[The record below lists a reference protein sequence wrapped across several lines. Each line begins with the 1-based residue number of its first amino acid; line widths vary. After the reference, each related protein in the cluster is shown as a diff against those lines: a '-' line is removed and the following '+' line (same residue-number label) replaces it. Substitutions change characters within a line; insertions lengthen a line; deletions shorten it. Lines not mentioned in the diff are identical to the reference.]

1 VDDSPENSD
10 GLMDS
15 VRRLANSVLGL
26 MHNRLSLI
34 AVELQEEKIRAINHI
49 IWLSVAMA
57 LGVAGVLVAIATL
70 AIFLWERAGYAG
82 LIGLALLTLG
92 LAAFALWLLRRRILN
107 GPQPFATSVAEIGR
121 DFETLRPRQ

>member
-1 VDDSPENSD
+1 VDDSPENSG

-92 LAAFALWLLRRRILN
+92 LAALALWLLRRRILN

>member
-1 VDDSPENSD
+1 MDDSHQNSG

-15 VRRLANSVLGL
+15 VRRVTNSVLGL
-26 MHNRLSLI
+26 AHNRLSLL
-34 AVELQEEKIRAINHI
+34 AVELQEEKIRVINHI

-82 LIGLALLTLG
+82 LIGLSLVTLG
-92 LAAFALWLLRRRILN
+92 LAALALWLLRRHILN
-107 GPQPFATSVAEIGR
+107 GPQPFATSVAEISK

>member
-1 VDDSPENSD
+1 
-10 GLMDS
+10 MDS

-92 LAAFALWLLRRRILN
+92 LAALALWLLRRRILN